1 MKENGTTITM
11 NKKQKNIVLI
21 GFMGCGKSTVGFNLS
36 YRLRI
41 PMEDTDK
48 LIERKQNRT
57 ISEIFA
63 QDGEAYF
70 RSLETEL
77 LKELKDSSY
86 TRIISV
92 GGGTP
97 IRPEN
102 RPMLKACG
110 TVIYLRVSP
119 EVVYERVKEDS
130 GRPLLQ
136 CDNPLERIREL
147 MNARNRAY
155 EECADMVIDTDKLS
169 LDEVVD
175 AIVSRLGM
183 DTEV

>member
-1 MKENGTTITM
+1 MKN
-11 NKKQKNIVLI
+11 KNIVLI
-21 GFMGCGKSTVGFNLS
+21 GFMGCGKSTVGFKLS
-36 YRLRI
+36 YRLHI

-48 LIERKQNRT
+48 LIERKQNKT

-63 QDGEAYF
+63 EEGEPFF
-70 RSLETEL
+70 RNLETEL
-77 LKELKDSSY
+77 LEELKDSPY

-97 IRPEN
+97 VRPEN

-119 EVVYERVKEDS
+119 AVVYERVKEDT

-136 CDNPLERIREL
+136 CENPLERIKEL
-147 MNARNRAY
+147 MDARSEAY
-155 EECADMVIDTDKLS
+155 EECADIVIDTDELS
-169 LDEVVD
+169 LDEVVEE
-175 AIVSRLGM
+175 IVARLNW
-183 DTEV
+183 DCEQ

>member
-1 MKENGTTITM
+1 MKN
-11 NKKQKNIVLI
+11 KNIVLI
-21 GFMGCGKSTVGFNLS
+21 GFMGCGKSTVGFKLS

-48 LIERKQNRT
+48 LIERKQNKT

-63 QDGEAYF
+63 QEGELFF
-70 RSLETEL
+70 RNLETEL
-77 LKELKDSSY
+77 LEELKDNSY

-97 IRPEN
+97 VRPEN

-110 TVIYLRVSP
+110 RVIYLRVSP
-119 EVVYERVKEDS
+119 EVVYERVKKDT

-136 CDNPLERIREL
+136 CENPLEKIRQL
-147 MNARNRAY
+147 MSERSQAY
-155 EECADMVIDTDKLS
+155 EECADIIIETDELT
-169 LDEVVD
+169 LDEVVEQ
-175 AIVSRLGM
+175 IVERLEASE
-183 DTEV
+183 DK

>member
-1 MKENGTTITM
+1 MKP
-11 NKKQKNIVLI
+11 KNIVLI
-21 GFMGCGKSTVGFNLS
+21 GFMGCGKSTVGYKLS
-36 YRLRI
+36 YRLRM

-48 LIERKQNRT
+48 LIERKQNKT

-63 QDGEAYF
+63 RDGEPFF
-70 RSLETEL
+70 RRLETEL
-77 LKELKDSSY
+77 LEELKDSPY

-97 IRPEN
+97 VKPEN

-119 EVVYERVKEDS
+119 EVVYERVKGDT

-147 MNARNRAY
+147 MNARSQAY
-155 EECADMVIDTDKLS
+155 EECADMVIDTDSLS
-169 LDEVVD
+169 LDEVVEE
-175 AIVSRLGM
+175 IVSRLRM

>member
-1 MKENGTTITM
+1 MKH
-11 NKKQKNIVLI
+11 KNIVLI
-21 GFMGCGKSTVGFNLS
+21 GFMGCGKSTVGFKLS

-48 LIERKQNRT
+48 LIERKQNKT
-57 ISEIFA
+57 ISEIFE
-63 QDGEAYF
+63 QDGEPCF
-70 RSLETEL
+70 RNLETEL
-77 LKELKDSSY
+77 LEELKERTY

-97 IRPEN
+97 VKPAN

-136 CDNPLERIREL
+136 CDNPLEKIREL
-147 MNARNRAY
+147 MNARSEAY
-155 EECADMVIDTDKLS
+155 EECADIVIDTDLLS
-169 LDEVVD
+169 LDEVVEE
-175 AIVSRLGM
+175 IVERLNLAC
-183 DTEV
+183 EEQI